1 MRNIA
6 LTAPYMHD
14 GRFRTLEEVV
24 DHYSDGIEAHPNL
37 DPALRTGPPFL
48 NLPLRLNL
56 STGDKAALVAFM
68 ETLTDLT
75 LANDERWSDPF
86 EQP

>member
-1 MRNIA
+1 MAARARLCKA
-6 LTAPYMHD
+6 L
-14 GRFRTLEEVV
+14 R
-24 DHYSDGIEAHPNL
+24 
-37 DPALRTGPPFL
+37 DPAIRALASELSCFVGPISYPFL

-56 STGDKAALVAFM
+56 STGDTAALVAFM

-75 LANDERWSDPF
+75 LANDERGSDPF